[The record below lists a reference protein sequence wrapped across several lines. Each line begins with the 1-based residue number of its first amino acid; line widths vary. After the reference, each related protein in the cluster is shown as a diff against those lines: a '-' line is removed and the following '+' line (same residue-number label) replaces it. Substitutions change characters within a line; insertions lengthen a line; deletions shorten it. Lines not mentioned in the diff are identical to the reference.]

1 MEDTGMQMTL
11 DVIGQRL
18 AETMPDFEWQLRKP
32 LIERILQL
40 KKEKN
45 VVVLVHNYQVPEIFY
60 GIADVTG
67 DSLALARESVKRDD
81 AGAILFCGVHFM
93 GETAKLFNP
102 DKPVLIADM
111 KAGCSLAESITGEQV
126 RELKRQHP
134 GCPVV
139 TYVNSSAEVKAESDI
154 CCTSGNA
161 VAVVESL
168 GAKKIIFLP
177 DGYLA
182 SYVAKQTD
190 VEIVSWKGTC
200 MVHEEFTTDQVAAYR
215 AQYPGLK
222 VLAHPE
228 CSPEVQDA
236 ADLVGSTAQ
245 MSHFV
250 AEQPAGTQVALIT
263 ECSMSDNLAV
273 AHPEVQLVRPCS
285 MCPHMKKITL
295 EKIITCLETFQPQIH
310 IPADIAERA
319 RLAVERMLAVQA
331 PKQVVKLNTAA
342 AV

>member
-1 MEDTGMQMTL
+1 MKRKL
-11 DVIGQRL
+11 DLIAERL
-18 AETMPDFEWQLRKP
+18 SETMPDFEWRLRLP
-32 LIERILQL
+32 LIERIIGL

-45 VVVLVHNYQVPEIFY
+45 VVVLAHNYQVPEIFH

-67 DSLALARESVKRDD
+67 DSLALAQESAKRDEAD
-81 AGAILFCGVHFM
+81 AILFCGVHFM

-102 DKPVLIADM
+102 DKPVLIADLA
-111 KAGCSLAESITGEQV
+111 AGCSLAESITGAQL
-126 RELKRQHP
+126 RALKAQHP
-134 GCPVV
+134 GAPVV
-139 TYVNSSAEVKAESDI
+139 SYVNSSAEVKAESDI

-168 GAKKIIFLP
+168 GADKVIFVP

-182 SYVAKQTD
+182 SYVARQTD
-190 VEIVSWKGTC
+190 VELVSWAGTC
-200 MVHEEFTTDQVAAYR
+200 MVHEEFTVAQVEAYR
-215 AQYPGLK
+215 SQYPGLK

-228 CSPEVQDA
+228 CSPEVQTA

-250 AEQPAGTQVALIT
+250 AAQPRGARIALIT
-263 ECSMSDNLAV
+263 ECSMSDNLAL
-273 AHPEVQLVRPCS
+273 AHHEVELVRPCS

-310 IPADIAERA
+310 VPAEVAGRA
-319 RLAVERMLAVQA
+319 RRAVERMLEIQA
-331 PKQVVKLNTAA
+331 PPAVAA
-342 AV
+342 L

>member
-1 MEDTGMQMTL
+1 MTVL
-11 DVIGQRL
+11 EEIGNKL
-18 AETMPDFEWQLRKP
+18 SETMPDFEWQVRKP
-32 LIERILQL
+32 LIEKILRL

-45 VVVLVHNYQVPEIFY
+45 VVILAHNYQVPEIFY

-67 DSLALARESVKRDD
+67 DSLALARESVNRPD
-81 AGAILFCGVHFM
+81 ADAILFCGVHFM

-102 DKPVLIADM
+102 HKPVLIADM
-111 KAGCSLAESITGEQV
+111 DAGCSLAESITGEQV
-126 RELKRQHP
+126 RALKAQHP
-134 GCPVV
+134 GAPVV

-168 GAKKIIFLP
+168 GADKVIFLP

-182 SYVAKQTD
+182 SFVARQTN
-190 VEIVSWKGTC
+190 VEIVSWAGTC
-200 MVHEEFTTDQVAAYR
+200 VVHDEFTTEQVAAYR

-228 CSPEVQDA
+228 CHPEVQDV

-245 MSHFV
+245 MSNYV
-250 AEQPAGTQVALIT
+250 AEQEPGTQIALIT

-273 AHPEVQLVRPCS
+273 AHPEVELVRPCS

-295 EKIITCLETFQPQIH
+295 EKIIDCLETMEPQIH
-310 IPADIAERA
+310 IPESIAGPAKR
-319 RLAVERMLAVQA
+319 AVERMLKVTA
-331 PKQVVKLNTAA
+331 PKRVVSLPVSQN
-342 AV
+342 

>member
-1 MEDTGMQMTL
+1 MPVL
-11 DVIGQRL
+11 DRVEEKLR
-18 AETMPDFEWQLRKP
+18 ESMPAFEWELRKP
-32 LIERILQL
+32 LIEKILRL
-40 KKEKN
+40 KREKN
-45 VVVLVHNYQVPEIFY
+45 VVVLAHNYQVPEIFY
-60 GIADVTG
+60 GISDITG
-67 DSLALARESVKRDD
+67 DSLALARESVNFPNAD
-81 AGAILFCGVHFM
+81 AILFCGVHFM

-102 DKPVLIADM
+102 EKPVLIADLQ
-111 KAGCSLAESITGEQV
+111 AGCSLAESITGEDV
-126 RELKRQHP
+126 RALKAKHP
-134 GCPVV
+134 GAPVV

-168 GAKKIIFLP
+168 GADKVIFLP

-182 SYVAKQTD
+182 GYVAAQTD

-200 MVHEEFTTDQVAAYR
+200 EVHEQFSVDMVRSYR
-215 AQYPGLK
+215 AQYQGLR

-228 CSPEVQDA
+228 CHPDVQRE

-245 MSHFV
+245 MSNYV
-250 AEQPAGTQVALIT
+250 AEQPAGARVALIT

-273 AHPEVQLVRPCS
+273 SHPHVELVRPCT

-310 IPADIAERA
+310 VPEHIAGRA
-319 RLAVERMLAVQA
+319 KRAVERMLEITA
-331 PKQVVKLNTAA
+331 PKKVVAL
-342 AV
+342 

>member
-1 MEDTGMQMTL
+1 MQITL
-11 DVIGQRL
+11 DVIGERL
-18 AETMPDFEWQLRKP
+18 SDTMPDFEWRQRLP
-32 LIERILQL
+32 LIERILRL
-40 KKEKN
+40 KREKN
-45 VVVLVHNYQVPEIFY
+45 VVVLVHNYQVPEIFH

-67 DSLALARESVKRDD
+67 DSLALARESVKRDEAD
-81 AGAILFCGVHFM
+81 AILFCGVHFM

-102 DKPVLIADM
+102 DKPVLIADLA
-111 KAGCSLAESITGEQV
+111 AGCSLAESITAAQV
-126 RELKRQHP
+126 RALKAQHP
-134 GCPVV
+134 GAPVV

-168 GAKKIIFLP
+168 GAEKVIFIP

-182 SYVAKQTD
+182 SYVARQTD
-190 VEIVSWKGTC
+190 VEVVSWAGTC
-200 MVHEEFTTDQVAAYR
+200 MVHEEFTVAQVEAYR

-228 CSPEVQDA
+228 CSPEVQMA

-245 MSHFV
+245 MSNFV
-250 AEQPAGTQVALIT
+250 AAQPRGTQIALVT
-263 ECSMSDNLAV
+263 ECSMSDNLAL
-273 AHPEVQLVRPCS
+273 AHPEVELVRPCS

-310 IPADIAERA
+310 IPAEIAGRA
-319 RLAVERMLAVQA
+319 RRAVERMLEIQA
-331 PKQVVKLNTAA
+331 PATVVAH
-342 AV
+342 

>member
-1 MEDTGMQMTL
+1 MQLTL
-11 DVIGQRL
+11 EVVGQRL
-18 AETMPDFEWQLRKP
+18 AQTMPDFEWQLRKP
-32 LIERILQL
+32 LIERIRRL
-40 KKEKN
+40 KEEKK
-45 VVVLVHNYQVPEIFY
+45 VAVLVHNYQVPEIFY

-81 AGAILFCGVHFM
+81 AEAILFCGVHFM

-102 DKPVLIADM
+102 DKPVLIADLA
-111 KAGCSLAESITGEQV
+111 AGCSLAESITAEQV
-126 RELKRQHP
+126 RELKRRHP

-161 VAVVESL
+161 LAVVESL
-168 GAKKIIFLP
+168 GARKIIFLP

-182 SYVAKQTD
+182 SYVARQTD
-190 VEIVSWKGTC
+190 VEIVSWEGTC
-200 MVHEEFTTDQVAAYR
+200 MVHEEFTTDQVTAYR

-228 CSPEVQDA
+228 CHPAVQEA

-245 MSHFV
+245 MSDYV
-250 AEQPAGTQVALIT
+250 AQQPPGTRVALIT

-273 AHPEVQLVRPCS
+273 MHPEVELVRPCS

-310 IPADIAERA
+310 IPADIAARA
-319 RLAVERMLAVQA
+319 RRAVERMLAVQA
-331 PKQVVKLNTAA
+331 PRGVAA
-342 AV
+342 LATRV

>member
-1 MEDTGMQMTL
+1 MQMTL
-11 DVIGQRL
+11 DVVGQRL
-18 AETMPDFEWQLRKP
+18 ADTMPDFEWQLRKP

-81 AGAILFCGVHFM
+81 ADAILFCGVHFM

-102 DKPVLIADM
+102 DKPVLIADLA
-111 KAGCSLAESITGEQV
+111 AGCSLAESITGEQV
-126 RELKRQHP
+126 RALKAQHP
-134 GCPVV
+134 GAPVV

-168 GAKKIIFLP
+168 GVDKVIFLP

-182 SYVAKQTD
+182 SFVARQTN
-190 VEIVSWKGTC
+190 VEVVSWAGTC
-200 MVHEEFTTDQVAAYR
+200 MVHEEFTVGQVEAYR

-228 CSPEVQDA
+228 CSPEVQVA

-250 AEQPAGTQVALIT
+250 AQQPVGTQVALIT

-273 AHPEVQLVRPCS
+273 AHPQVELVRPCS

-295 EKIITCLETFQPQIH
+295 EKIIACLETFEPQIH
-310 IPADIAERA
+310 IPTDVAVRA
-319 RLAVERMLAVQA
+319 RRAVERMLEIEAPQTVAKFEKKVELAV
-331 PKQVVKLNTAA
+331 
-342 AV
+342 

>member
-1 MEDTGMQMTL
+1 MQMTL
-11 DVIGQRL
+11 DVVGQRL
-18 AETMPDFEWQLRKP
+18 ADTMPDFEWQLRKP
-32 LIERILQL
+32 LVERIRQL
-40 KKEKN
+40 KQEKN

-81 AGAILFCGVHFM
+81 ADAILFCGVHFM

-102 DKPVLIADM
+102 DKPVLIADLQ
-111 KAGCSLAESITGEQV
+111 AGCSLAESITGEQV

-182 SYVAKQTD
+182 TYVAKQTD

-200 MVHEEFTTDQVAAYR
+200 MVHEEFTTGQVEAYR

-228 CSPEVQDA
+228 CHPDVQDA

-250 AEQPAGTQVALIT
+250 AQQPAGTQVALIT

-273 AHPEVQLVRPCS
+273 MHPEVELVRPCS

-295 EKIITCLETFQPQIH
+295 EKIITCLETFEPQIH

-319 RLAVERMLAVQA
+319 KLAVERMLAVEA
-331 PKQVVKLNTAA
+331 PKGVVTLGTKA
-342 AV
+342 

>member
-1 MEDTGMQMTL
+1 MQMTL
-11 DVIGQRL
+11 EVVGQRL
-18 AETMPDFEWQLRKP
+18 ADTMPDFEWQLRKP
-32 LIERILQL
+32 LIERIRQL

-45 VVVLVHNYQVPEIFY
+45 VVVLVHNYQVPEIFF

-67 DSLALARESVKRDD
+67 DSLALARESLKRDD
-81 AGAILFCGVHFM
+81 ADAILFCGVHFM

-111 KAGCSLAESITGEQV
+111 DAGCSLAESITGEQV

-182 SYVAKQTD
+182 SYVAKQTN
-190 VEIVSWKGTC
+190 VEIVSWAGTC
-200 MVHEEFTTDQVAAYR
+200 MVHEEFTVDQVQAYR

-245 MSHFV
+245 MSHYV
-250 AEQPAGTQVALIT
+250 AEQPAGAQVALIT

-273 AHPEVQLVRPCS
+273 MHPEVQLVRPCS

-295 EKIITCLETFQPQIH
+295 EKIITTLETFEPQIH

-319 RLAVERMLAVQA
+319 KAAVERMLAVEA
-331 PKQVVKLNTAA
+331 PKHVVKL
-342 AV
+342 

>member
-1 MEDTGMQMTL
+1 MQMTL

-18 AETMPDFEWQLRKP
+18 SDTMPDFEWQLRKP
-32 LIERILQL
+32 LIERIRQL
-40 KKEKN
+40 KREKN

-81 AGAILFCGVHFM
+81 ADAILFCGVHFM

-102 DKPVLIADM
+102 DKPVLIADL

-190 VEIVSWKGTC
+190 VEIVSWAGTC
-200 MVHEEFTTDQVAAYR
+200 MVHEEFTTEQVAAYR

-228 CSPEVQDA
+228 CHPDVQDA

-250 AEQPAGTQVALIT
+250 AQQPAGTQVALIT

-273 AHPEVQLVRPCS
+273 VHPEVELVRPCS

-295 EKIITCLETFQPQIH
+295 EKIITCLETFEPQIH
-310 IPADIAERA
+310 IPAEIAERA
-319 RLAVERMLAVQA
+319 KRAVQRMLEVDA
-331 PKQVVKLNTAA
+331 PKNVVKL
-342 AV
+342 

>member
-1 MEDTGMQMTL
+1 MHMTL
-11 DVIGQRL
+11 DVIGEKL
-18 AETMPDFEWQLRKP
+18 TETMPDFEWQLRKP

-45 VVVLVHNYQVPEIFY
+45 VVVLAHNYQVPEIFY

-67 DSLALARESVKRDD
+67 DSLALARESVARED
-81 AGAILFCGVHFM
+81 AAAILFCGVHFM

-102 DKPVLIADM
+102 DKPVLIADLQ
-111 KAGCSLAESITGEQV
+111 AGCSLAESITGEQV
-126 RELKRQHP
+126 RALKAQHP
-134 GCPVV
+134 GAPVV

-168 GAKKIIFLP
+168 GADKVIFLP

-182 SYVAKQTD
+182 SFVARQTN
-190 VEIVSWKGTC
+190 VEIVSWAGTC

-228 CSPEVQDA
+228 CHPDVQDA

-273 AHPEVQLVRPCS
+273 AHPEVELVRPCS

-295 EKIITCLETFQPQIH
+295 EKIITCLETFEPQIH
-310 IPADIAERA
+310 IPAEIAGPAKR
-319 RLAVERMLAVQA
+319 AVERMLEVTA
-331 PKQVVKLNTAA
+331 PRNVVTLS
-342 AV
+342 

>member
-1 MEDTGMQMTL
+1 MTL

-18 AETMPDFEWQLRKP
+18 ADSMPDFEWQLRKP
-32 LIERILQL
+32 LVERIRQL

-81 AGAILFCGVHFM
+81 ADAILFCGVHFM

-102 DKPVLIADM
+102 DKPVLIADLQ
-111 KAGCSLAESITGEQV
+111 AGCSLAESITGEQV

-190 VEIVSWKGTC
+190 VEIVSWAGTC
-200 MVHEEFTTDQVAAYR
+200 MVHEEFTTDQVASYR

-228 CSPEVQDA
+228 CHPDVQDA

-250 AEQPAGTQVALIT
+250 AQQPAGTQVALIT

-273 AHPEVQLVRPCS
+273 MHPEVQLVRPCS

-295 EKIITCLETFQPQIH
+295 EKIITCLETFEPQIH

-319 RLAVERMLAVQA
+319 KRAVERMLEVDA
-331 PKQVVKLNTAA
+331 PKGVVKLG
-342 AV
+342 

>member
-1 MEDTGMQMTL
+1 MLMNL
-11 DVIGQRL
+11 DVVGQKL
-18 AETMPDFEWQLRKP
+18 SETMPDFEWRMRRP
-32 LIERILQL
+32 LIERIREL
-40 KKEKN
+40 KREKN

-81 AGAILFCGVHFM
+81 ADAILFCGVHFM

-111 KAGCSLAESITGEQV
+111 EAGCSLAESINGEQV
-126 RELKRQHP
+126 RELKRRHP

-168 GAKKIIFLP
+168 GAKKVIFLP

-182 SYVAKQTD
+182 SYVARQTN
-190 VEIVSWKGTC
+190 VEIVTWAGTC
-200 MVHEEFTTDQVAAYR
+200 MVHELFTTGQVEAYR

-228 CSPEVQDA
+228 CSPAVQEA

-245 MSHFV
+245 MSDYV
-250 AEQPAGTQVALIT
+250 ARQEPGARVALIT

-273 AHPEVQLVRPCS
+273 AHPEVELVRPCS
-285 MCPHMKKITL
+285 LCPHMKKITL
-295 EKIITCLETFQPQIH
+295 EKIVTCLETFEPQIH
-310 IPADIAERA
+310 IPAEIAARA
-319 RLAVERMLAVQA
+319 RRAVERMLAVEA
-331 PKQVVKLNTAA
+331 PRSVVRFDAPAA
-342 AV
+342 GVG

>member
-1 MEDTGMQMTL
+1 MTETL
-11 DVIGQRL
+11 TQIENKLR
-18 AETMPDFEWQLRKP
+18 ETMPAFEWEIKKP

-40 KKEKN
+40 KKDKN
-45 VVVLVHNYQVPEIFY
+45 VVVLAHNYQVPEIFY

-67 DSLALARESVKRDD
+67 DSLALARESVHRQEAD
-81 AGAILFCGVHFM
+81 AILFCGVHFM
-93 GETAKLFNP
+93 AETAKLFNP
-102 DKPVLIADM
+102 QKPVMIADM
-111 KAGCSLAESITGEQV
+111 EAGCSLAESITGADV
-126 RELKRQHP
+126 RALKARHP
-134 GCPVV
+134 GAPVV

-168 GAKKIIFLP
+168 NADKVIFLP

-182 SYVAKQTD
+182 SYVARQTD
-190 VEIVSWKGTC
+190 VEIVSWEGTC
-200 MVHEEFTTDQVAAYR
+200 VVHEEFTTEQVEAYR

-228 CSPEVQDA
+228 CHPDVQSA

-245 MSHFV
+245 MSNFV
-250 AEQPAGTQVALIT
+250 SEQKSGSKIALIT

-273 AHPEVQLVRPCS
+273 AHPQVELVRPCS

-295 EKIITCLETFQPQIH
+295 EKIVTCLETFQPQIH
-310 IPADIAERA
+310 IPEQVAFRA
-319 RLAVERMLAVQA
+319 KRAVERMLEVTA
-331 PKQVVKLNTAA
+331 PKRVVTLPVAGALN
-342 AV
+342 

>member
-1 MEDTGMQMTL
+1 MQMTL
-11 DVIGQRL
+11 EVVGQRL
-18 AETMPDFEWQLRKP
+18 ADSMPDFEWQLRKP
-32 LIERILQL
+32 LIERIRQL

-81 AGAILFCGVHFM
+81 ADAILFCGVHFM

-102 DKPVLIADM
+102 DKPVLIADLD
-111 KAGCSLAESITGEQV
+111 AGCSLAESITGEQV

-182 SYVAKQTD
+182 SYVAKQTN

-200 MVHEEFTTDQVAAYR
+200 MVHEEFTVDQVQAYR

-245 MSHFV
+245 MSHYV
-250 AEQPAGTQVALIT
+250 AQQPSGAQVALIT

-273 AHPEVQLVRPCS
+273 MHPEVKLVRPCS

-295 EKIITCLETFQPQIH
+295 EKIITTLETFEPQIH

-319 RLAVERMLAVQA
+319 KAAVERMLAVEA
-331 PKQVVKLNTAA
+331 PKDVVKL
-342 AV
+342 